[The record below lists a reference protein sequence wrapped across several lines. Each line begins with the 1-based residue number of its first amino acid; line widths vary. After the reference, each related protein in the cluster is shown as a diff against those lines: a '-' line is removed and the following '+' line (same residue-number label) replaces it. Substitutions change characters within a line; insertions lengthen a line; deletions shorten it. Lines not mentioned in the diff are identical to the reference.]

1 MIILPSN
8 FELDRY
14 GLHVRFVREYDAEF
28 IVKLRT
34 DPQKG
39 RYLHATKADVSAQES
54 WIKEYRKRETE
65 GKEFYFIFS
74 KEGENVGV
82 VRLYNIEDSKFT
94 SGSWLASSNAI
105 GAGVL
110 CDIISRE
117 IAFKLYPDSLNF
129 FCISK
134 ENTNVMRYALS
145 YHPIQYDE
153 DEKNLYFYTDRLHFE
168 KYKQLYLRMARL

>member
-1 MIILPSN
+1 MKQLPVN
-8 FELDRY
+8 FELIKY
-14 GLHVRFVREYDAEF
+14 GLHVRLVREEDAAY

-34 DPQKG
+34 NPKLGQFV
-39 RYLHATKADVSAQES
+39 HATSDDVSAQEN
-54 WIKEYRKRETE
+54 WIREYRKREKE
-65 GKEFYFIFS
+65 GMEFYFIFS